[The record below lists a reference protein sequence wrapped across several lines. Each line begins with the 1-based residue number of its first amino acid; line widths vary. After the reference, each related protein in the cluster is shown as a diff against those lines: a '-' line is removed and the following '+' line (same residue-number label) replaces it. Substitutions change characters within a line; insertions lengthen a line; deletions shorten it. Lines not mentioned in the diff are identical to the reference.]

1 MHNIAYLMGC
11 IPVSKEILDQMNN
24 IVIAFVN
31 GNERMLAENR
41 KYNERYGIIDM
52 NILVLCIKANRVRRW
67 ITQEKV
73 YDYSD
78 ARVLKYEK
86 EAEFIKKGGL
96 LNVEFIMC
104 GEILDK
110 WME

>member
-1 MHNIAYLMGC
+1 MGC

-41 KYNERYGIIDM
+41 KYNERGGYGIIDM

-73 YDYSD
+73 
-78 ARVLKYEK
+78 
-86 EAEFIKKGGL
+86 
-96 LNVEFIMC
+96 
-104 GEILDK
+104 
-110 WME
+110 

>member
-1 MHNIAYLMGC
+1 MKG
-11 IPVSKEILDQMNN
+11 
-24 IVIAFVN
+24 
-31 GNERMLAENR
+31 G
-41 KYNERYGIIDM
+41 YGIIDM

-78 ARVLKYEK
+78 AKGLKYEK

-110 WME
+110 WMEYKNSVRMSGRVFVV